1 MAVDACIGGDVSFIQ
16 FIENS
21 RIIIWAPEMINPI
34 ETFIVTITTKVK
46 NIQGV
51 ISESSSFKLI
61 PATINNP
68 PTINKITY
76 IPPP

>member
-1 MAVDACIGGDVSFIQ
+1 MTVDACIGGDVSFIH
-16 FIENS
+16 FKEKE

-34 ETFIVTITTKVK
+34 ETFIVTITIYVK